1 MNENRYEEGRV
12 RVEDIPDH
20 VFVSLARCFLPAIRA
35 FYATEEGRREFAEW
49 KAAQEKE
56 KQAQRKPERQRG
68 NRKKEE
74 MER

>member
-1 MNENRYEEGRV
+1 MNESRYEEGRV

-20 VFVSLARCFLPAIRA
+20 VFESLARCFLPAIRA

-56 KQAQRKPERQRG
+56 KQERQMLERQRG
-68 NRKKEE
+68 KREKEE

>member
-20 VFVSLARCFLPAIRA
+20 VFESLARCFLPAIRA

-56 KQAQRKPERQRG
+56 KQERQRG
-68 NRKKEE
+68 KRGKEE

>member
-20 VFVSLARCFLPAIRA
+20 VFESLARCFLPAIRA

-49 KAAQEKE
+49 KAAQEK
-56 KQAQRKPERQRG
+56 KQERQMLERQRG
-68 NRKKEE
+68 KREKEE